1 MKIGI
6 LTFHWATNYGAVL
19 QSYALQTCLESYGHD
34 VEIINYKPRKY
45 DKKVWPFIRSR
56 MFLHLKDYLNQRRQE
71 AALKLFRKEYLKVT
85 KRYYYE
91 SELSTACSKYDII
104 ISGSD
109 QVLNPNFLLHGESG
123 QSSAYFIG
131 FPYSG
136 KRIGYAVS
144 FGCIEYPP
152 NALNVASKLIP
163 TFDKIS
169 TRERS
174 GLEIVKQMGFE
185 NPLLAPDPTIL
196 LDKNKYLKMTSS
208 FGKRDYTFMF
218 FIRNKNEY
226 VSSTKALLPQRNFIV
241 NNEDGTYSLESWLS
255 KILHANLVVTDSFHC
270 VVLSLFFN
278 IPFIVITKE
287 RGMEGMNDRLF
298 TLLEKCG
305 IPERIVAYDDII
317 DLQKVIIRSIDWERV
332 NYSLIDYRNE
342 GILFLNSIL
351 KE

>member
-19 QSYALQTCLESYGHD
+19 QSYALQTYLESQGHD
-34 VEIINYKPRKY
+34 VEIINYKPRRY
-45 DKKVWPFIRSR
+45 DNMLWPYIRSR
-56 MFLHLKDYLNQRRQE
+56 KFLHLKDYLNQRRQE
-71 AALKLFRKEYLKVT
+71 TALEIFRKEYLKVT
-85 KRYYYE
+85 KRYYCE
-91 SELSTACSKYDII
+91 SDLLTDCSSYDAI

-109 QVLNPNFLLHGESG
+109 QVLNPSFLLHGESG
-123 QSSAYFIG
+123 QSSVYFIG

-144 FGCIEYPP
+144 FGCIEYPQ
-152 NALNVASKLIP
+152 NALKVASKLIP
-163 TFDKIS
+163 AFDFIS
-169 TRERS
+169 VRESS
-174 GLEIVKQMGFE
+174 GLKIVKQMGFE
-185 NPLLAPDPTIL
+185 NPLLVPDPTIL

-208 FGKRDYTFMF
+208 FVKNDYTFMF

-226 VSSTKALLPQRNFIV
+226 TSSVKVLQPQRSFIV

-255 KILHANLVVTDSFHC
+255 KIHNANLVITDSFHC

-278 IPFIVITKE
+278 IPFIVVTKE

-305 IPERIVAYDDII
+305 IPERIVAYVDII
-317 DLQKVIIRSIDWERV
+317 DLPKVINRSIDWERV
-332 NYSLIDYRNE
+332 NNSLINYRDE
-342 GILFLNSIL
+342 GILFLKSIC
-351 KE
+351 K